1 MHSPPLLA
9 GLDTILRFIRVAVAW
24 AAPGPDL
31 LATLLLLKVIER
43 LTCHRQGLGIPEA
56 QITDFAS
63 IQLKEI
69 EHLQRQNQTSPRV
82 SRNLSTLPVCASLTG
97 SGGIP
102 GPPSNFLPTAAL
114 APFGVRPCPQ
124 EPRSSPQTSR
134 ASGQRT
140 YVQPRGS
147 QRGRVREIEGHITVK

>member
-31 LATLLLLKVIER
+31 LATLPLLKVIER
-43 LTCHRQGLGIPEA
+43 LTCHRQRLGIPEA

-69 EHLQRQNQTSPRV
+69 EHLQR
-82 SRNLSTLPVCASLTG
+82 
-97 SGGIP
+97 
-102 GPPSNFLPTAAL
+102 
-114 APFGVRPCPQ
+114 
-124 EPRSSPQTSR
+124 
-134 ASGQRT
+134 
-140 YVQPRGS
+140 
-147 QRGRVREIEGHITVK
+147 